1 MIKTTV
7 TAIQA
12 LMVFVGINVA
22 DSYESQIAE
31 KSIFKN
37 SRAYTNARSLDDVG
51 FLDSRFDFLV
61 TTRNILK
68 EKEEEEAKRIEA
80 EIQMV
85 TEANN
90 QKNNVNFNPYNLR
103 EVSGITAD
111 ELDQVFILKEAPEMC
126 KLTQAIVDAEA
137 LYKVNA
143 LFLAGLVAQESGWG
157 KKPAGNGTNYTGYA
171 VYSSY
176 HEGAQFDSVYQNII
190 DTAELISNSYL
201 DPNGPYYNGVSIWD
215 VNTRYCLYNDMQ
227 TTDYNWS
234 ESISR
239 IAYDFNYTYHEQV
252 KVLEEVPTRQ

>member
-31 KSIFKN
+31 KSIFEN
-37 SRAYTNARSLDDVG
+37 SRAYTNARSLDDVV

-90 QKNNVNFNPYNLR
+90 QKNNVNFNPYN
-103 EVSGITAD
+103 
-111 ELDQVFILKEAPEMC
+111 
-126 KLTQAIVDAEA
+126 
-137 LYKVNA
+137 
-143 LFLAGLVAQESGWG
+143 
-157 KKPAGNGTNYTGYA
+157 
-171 VYSSY
+171 
-176 HEGAQFDSVYQNII
+176 
-190 DTAELISNSYL
+190 
-201 DPNGPYYNGVSIWD
+201 
-215 VNTRYCLYNDMQ
+215 
-227 TTDYNWS
+227 
-234 ESISR
+234 
-239 IAYDFNYTYHEQV
+239 
-252 KVLEEVPTRQ
+252 